1 MKHLEKIWA
10 DGSAPE
16 LQNIDFI
23 FHVALNDV
31 HFDEDIENII
41 VEQHKG
47 LKGNGVQP
55 AEIKAILQG
64 SSSQRVVL
72 IFDGHDEY
80 KRGTNSD
87 IDYAITKEYLRNC
100 LIILSSRET
109 ELLSQIRKHMDT
121 EVEITGFDKQGVKEY
136 ATQYLE
142 SSDKC
147 EQLLKKAEAC
157 EINSS
162 MFDYGILHIPI
173 FLNMVCVLFK
183 RNISI
188 LEGKIAVLSAIVER
202 CPDWEAIR
210 KFGKKRMN
218 DAKDVIIK
226 LGKLSL
232 DGIHREQPKLSFNKV
247 CSIFCLTDGCKLNI
261 SISQIK
267 NKL

>member
-16 LQNIDFI
+16 LQNFGFF
-23 FHVALNDV
+23 FHVSLNV
-31 HFDEDIENII
+31 VQSHEDIENII

-55 AEIKAILQG
+55 AEIKTILRG
-64 SSSQRVVL
+64 PCSQRVVL

-80 KRGTNSD
+80 KGGTNSD
-87 IDYAITKEYLRNC
+87 IDNAITKDYLRSC

-109 ELLSQIRKHMDT
+109 ESLSQIRKHMDT
-121 EVEITGFDKQGVKEY
+121 EVEITGFDKEGVKEY

-142 SSDKC
+142 SSERC
-147 EQLLKKAEAC
+147 EQLLEKAEAC

-173 FLNMVCVLFK
+173 FLNMICVLFR

-188 LEGKIAVLSAIVER
+188 LKGKIAVLSAIVER

-210 KFGKKRMN
+210 KSGKKRMN
-218 DAKDVIIK
+218 DAKHIIVK

-232 DGIHREQPKLSFNKV
+232 DGLLQEQPKLSFTKV
-247 CSIFCLTDGCKLNI
+247 CFLSV
-261 SISQIK
+261 S
-267 NKL
+267 

>member
-16 LQNIDFI
+16 LQNIGFI

-55 AEIKAILQG
+55 AEIKTILRG
-64 SSSQRVVL
+64 PSSQRVV
-72 IFDGHDEY
+72 IIYDGHDEY

-87 IDYAITKEYLRNC
+87 IDNSITKDYLRTC
-100 LIILSSRET
+100 MIILSSRET
-109 ELLSQIRKHMDT
+109 ELLAQIREHVNT

-136 ATQYLE
+136 ATRYLE
-142 SSDKC
+142 SSERC
-147 EQLLKKAEAC
+147 EQLLEKAEAC

-173 FLNMVCVLFK
+173 FLNMICVLFK
-183 RNISI
+183 CNISI
-188 LEGKIAVLSAIVER
+188 LKGKIAVLSAIVER

-210 KFGKKRMN
+210 KSGKKRMN
-218 DAKDVIIK
+218 DATKDVIVK

-232 DGIHREQPKLSFNKV
+232 DGLLQEQPKLSFTKV
-247 CSIFCLTDGCKLNI
+247 CFFVYKLM
-261 SISQIK
+261 
-267 NKL
+267 